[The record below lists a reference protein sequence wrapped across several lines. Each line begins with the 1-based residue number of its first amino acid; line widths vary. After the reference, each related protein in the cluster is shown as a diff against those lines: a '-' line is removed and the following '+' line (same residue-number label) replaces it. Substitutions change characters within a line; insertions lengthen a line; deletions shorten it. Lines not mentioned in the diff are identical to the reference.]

1 MRKHADST
9 VYMTKKKFWS
19 TSTPGT
25 FADFLAADETAGELE
40 ESDHITIKRYTPD
53 VLGREDPA
61 AAEFLLMLVI
71 VRPTI
76 LVNFLSFPVVNCL
89 FFASWIRIRIKIADS
104 DPDPGCKMNADP
116 DPSPALNCFI
126 QKIGGL
132 AGQISI
138 QKSFIKIR
146 NANGGISVNR

>member
-1 MRKHADST
+1 
-9 VYMTKKKFWS
+9 
-19 TSTPGT
+19 
-25 FADFLAADETAGELE
+25 
-40 ESDHITIKRYTPD
+40 
-53 VLGREDPA
+53 
-61 AAEFLLMLVI
+61 MLVI

-89 FFASWIRIRIKIADS
+89 FFASWIRIRIEIADS

-138 QKSFIKIR
+138 QKSVIKIR

>member
-61 AAEFLLMLVI
+61 AAEFLLMLV
-71 VRPTI
+71 
-76 LVNFLSFPVVNCL
+76 FD
-89 FFASWIRIRIKIADS
+89 ADPDPDPAQNLDPDP
-104 DPDPGCKMNADP
+104 DPDPGPAKKYCKN
-116 DPSPALNCFI
+116 LRKNL
-126 QKIGGL
+126 K
-132 AGQISI
+132 
-138 QKSFIKIR
+138 
-146 NANGGISVNR
+146 